1 MVLIQAYCRKKVNRV
16 PLNSAGIWSHVFM
29 FFTTI
34 CASTSASN
42 GYICHVLPRGA
53 TNSSCPVDSNPC
65 FDINTYVQ
73 HISKYFVSNTTF
85 NFLPGNHILDTAGL
99 FNVQSIDSL
108 ALIGN
113 SSSKQSSVFDDS
125 LTYNFTQYDDDRS
138 VTYLE
143 SLTTMTCTGYSG
155 FSFSNVTNLQITNLT
170 ITNCG
175 VYSPQTSLNAAIH
188 LLNISNLGMEGVTIK
203 NSTGYGILGINI
215 IGKSA
220 IVMSSFIGNNQ
231 FIKYDF
237 QHESIGIKCNNNVS
251 ATNTV
256 YKYKNSSTCSL
267 NGGNLY
273 IKLEDPVNITTE
285 NNELHLENLVLS
297 LGVDGSYPNCT
308 NPTPGTG
315 LALSITQ
322 QSFNVHV
329 TINNTVSYRNQ
340 GQFGANFYFGATS
353 HSNIIMYNI
362 TSKLGVSKYG
372 SIYYYAI
379 PSSSLRTSIFA
390 INNSFLECNHARLC
404 GSLYIDIPERAFHH
418 VDIYLWR
425 SVLADDTSVNASS
438 LFVKSLNKNTN
449 VYIIYCHSKILQNDS
464 AYGRFKFVGAHNA
477 QFIVENSCF
486 MYTEL
491 YCEFVDVHITNS
503 TFYFARGTLIESAI
517 TLNGPV
523 LFTNVTT
530 IRIGGALLL
539 LSSKLIAKEYS
550 MVQFVNNKASYGG
563 AIFMDSFSTI
573 YFSTQSNLSF
583 INNVALLNGGAIFI
597 LDSGLPFPSPNCFFQ
612 FGGSNGSEIDA
623 HMYFEGN
630 YAAEAGSVLYGGNI
644 DNCVL
649 DCSHM
654 PSQYYNTCTHS
665 SGEMFNISTV
675 IGSHDNSTS
684 LISSDPTIVCYCNV
698 SDPLVCLD
706 DAPNSVDMY
715 PGQEIKTSFI
725 TLGQRNGIVPGI
737 VYLWYY
743 DNSAISSS
751 PIKTSNHCETYS
763 TPVRPIYG
771 SYTTYFSTE
780 QAFNSLTDYLYSI
793 YIYITV
799 LPCPLGF
806 AMDNGS
812 LACGCNDLL
821 KRDDVVCNIT
831 DQLISFSSGAKWV
844 GSVPSGGIGIVDD
857 CPFEY
862 CNVSK
867 TINLQSPDV
876 QCKHNHSGV
885 LCGQCQGNQSMML
898 GSSQCTSACSNTYLL
913 LLIPFAIMG
922 VALVA
927 FLLACDFTVANGTIN
942 IFILYA
948 FVIKL
953 NAYLFFSP
961 SCNPVMKILSVFI
974 SWLNL
979 DLGIE
984 TCFYENMESIGK
996 VWLQFAFSFYVS
1008 AIIGAIVLAG
1018 RISTKIS
1025 RLCRYRIVPVIAT
1038 LILLFYSKMLRT
1050 ILIIFTFKQMGI
1062 SLHTHQLIWTYD
1074 GSKEYL
1080 ANKSHIGLFIFGLLV
1095 TILFIIPYTLLLLLT
1110 PYLMKLSH
1118 WRVFSWIN
1126 RIKPLVD
1133 SYEAPFKDRYRF
1145 WTGAMLVYRVALVI
1159 VSTYFSQQ
1167 PTMILL
1173 MIIIVHAGIVFSGFA
1188 VYKSWV
1194 ISAMETTLHVNII
1207 INSMAIYFLNLA
1219 ERDFPSDFQIG
1230 DCLPSTISIGVS
1242 FLCFL
1247 VILLYNTFKPLLL
1260 WTKMKMGGL
1269 KYFQVNTNFVHIPMH
1284 NEDGDQDY
1292 REPLMNE

>member
-1 MVLIQAYCRKKVNRV
+1 MVLIQAYCLSRV
-16 PLNSAGIWSHVFM
+16 SLNSAGIWLHVFM

-34 CASTSASN
+34 CASTTTSN
-42 GYICHVLPRGA
+42 GHICHVLPRGA
-53 TNSSCPVDSNPC
+53 TNNSCPVDSNPC

-215 IGKSA
+215 IGNSA

-237 QHESIGIKCNNNVS
+237 QHKSIRIKCNNNPS
-251 ATNTV
+251 TTNTV
-256 YKYKNSSTCSL
+256 YKYINSSTCSL

-273 IKLEDPVNITTE
+273 IKLEDPVNITTDK
-285 NNELHLENLVLS
+285 NELHLENLVLS
-297 LGVDGSYPNCT
+297 LGIDGSYPNCT

-353 HSNIIMYNI
+353 HSNITMNNI

-379 PSSSLRTSIFA
+379 PSSSLQRSIFA
-390 INNSFLECNHARLC
+390 INNSMLNCSYAWLC

-418 VDIYLWR
+418 VDIYLWS
-425 SVLADDTSVNASS
+425 SVIADDTSVNASS
-438 LFVKSLNKNTN
+438 LFVKSSNKNTN
-449 VYIIYCHSKILQNDS
+449 VYMIYCHSKILQLINDF
-464 AYGRFKFVGAHNA
+464 GRFKFVGANNT
-477 QFIVENSCF
+477 QLIVENSYF

-503 TFYFARGTLIESAI
+503 TFNLARSTLIKSAI
-517 TLNGPV
+517 TLNGSV
-523 LFTNVTT
+523 LFTNVNT

-573 YFSTQSNLSF
+573 YFSTKSNLSF
-583 INNVALLNGGAIFI
+583 INNIALLNGGAIFI
-597 LDSGLPFPSPNCFFQ
+597 LEDALSLTPPNCFFQ
-612 FGGSNGSEIDA
+612 FGGNVSSEIDA

-665 SGEMFNISTV
+665 SGKMFNISTV

-706 DAPNSVDMY
+706 DVPTSMFHMY
-715 PGQEIKTSFI
+715 PGQKVKISFI
-725 TLGQRNGIVPGI
+725 TRGQRNGIVPGI
-737 VYLWYY
+737 VYTWYVY
-743 DNSAISSS
+743 NSAISNS
-751 PIKTSNHCETYS
+751 PIKTSNYCETYS
-763 TPVRPIYG
+763 IPVRPIYG
-771 SYTTYFSTE
+771 PYTTFFSTE
-780 QAFNSLTDYLYSI
+780 QAFNTLTDYLYTI
-793 YIYITV
+793 YIDITV

-812 LACGCNDLL
+812 LTCGCNDLL
-821 KRDDVVCNIT
+821 KQDDVMCNID
-831 DQLISFSSGAKWV
+831 DQLISYSSGAKWV

-867 TINLQSPDV
+867 TINLQSPDL

-898 GSSQCTSACSNTYLL
+898 GSSQCTSTCTNTYLL

-1050 ILIIFTFKQMGI
+1050 ILIIFTFKQMDI
-1062 SLHTHQLIWTYD
+1062 SHHTYQLIWTYD

-1095 TILFIIPYTLLLLLT
+1095 MILFIIPYTLLLSLT

-1145 WTGAMLVYRVALVI
+1145 WTGAMLVYRIALVI

-1260 WTKMKMGGL
+1260 WTKRKMGGL
-1269 KYFQVNTNFVHIPMH
+1269 DQVNKNYVQMPMH
-1284 NEDGDQDY
+1284 NEDGDQEY